1 MESHRVKPRRQTVA
15 IATVELVETLHQS
28 FPDAVIKPS
37 EPFEDEDVCLTVYGL
52 WDVEELQRIRNQ
64 IYKLEFTL
72 YGQVRRWNS
81 GRGENRRSAAR
92 STRLRSVHRDLLT
105 ADNEHGSPAPEV
117 GSRVDTSCSRGIVH

>member
-1 MESHRVKPRRQTVA
+1 MESHRVKPRCQTVA
-15 IATVELVETLHQS
+15 LATVELVETLHQS

-72 YGQVRRWNS
+72 YGQVIRRYLS
-81 GRGENRRSAAR
+81 GSG
-92 STRLRSVHRDLLT
+92 LL
-105 ADNEHGSPAPEV
+105 A
-117 GSRVDTSCSRGIVH
+117 IVHTRFMIIKFEDGIESQPGASYSVIPL